1 MTSREPKD
9 ITGVVR
15 HIEVYDYGS
24 SGWIGLVMCDDVTTL
39 GGHKSMVVSPAELAE
54 ALNEIV
60 PGFKASY
67 EPPRPKNVDVVRQL
81 PVGSVFRW
89 SDTDDG
95 YAYIKATQ
103 DEYPTTDPMMRD
115 VFSLKHFDHGDGQ
128 YHIEVI
134 YRPEGVDHGC

>member
-1 MTSREPKD
+1 MTSRELKD
-9 ITGVVR
+9 IEGGTRRVGV
-15 HIEVYDYGS
+15 YAATL
-24 SGWIGLVMCDDVTTL
+24 SGNWIGLTVHDGTMF
-39 GGHKSMVVSPAELAE
+39 GQKGAVVNPAELAE

-134 YRPEGVDHGC
+134 YRPEG